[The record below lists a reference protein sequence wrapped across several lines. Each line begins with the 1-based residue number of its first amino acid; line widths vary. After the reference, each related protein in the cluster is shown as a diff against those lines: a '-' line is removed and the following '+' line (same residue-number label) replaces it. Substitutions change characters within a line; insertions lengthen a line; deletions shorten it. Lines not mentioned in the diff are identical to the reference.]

1 MAARC
6 PVHPQPLKQPNSIDP
21 EPQTRCP
28 VRPQPLK
35 NKASLF
41 FTFFIKRNS
50 WLKGLFERSYNM
62 KTGRVKLP
70 GLELFVVSELSLVKQ
85 VMVDE
90 VEKFPKSKLL
100 HEMMLPL
107 LGESIFTTN
116 GDQWR
121 KQRDMLSPAF
131 VHTRVTK
138 VFELMQQAAGDM
150 LSRLEEVEQGKH
162 YDIDNE
168 MTFVTADIIYRT
180 IMTTKLNPERA
191 TIIAGAFTRFQSKSL
206 RVAMLGIFKVPR
218 LFTSP
223 MERKRKILAAEI
235 RSSLEEVIRPRYEA
249 MQRGEK
255 SEHIDILSSILVS
268 KDPDTGKPFCY
279 KEIVDQI
286 SMLFLAGH
294 ETSASSLAWAIYLL
308 SEFPQIQEKAFQQIQ
323 EVVGDREI
331 RSTDIKK
338 LTFIAAIFRET
349 LRLYPPV
356 GFMAREAAEDVTM
369 RDKFIKLGRT
379 VIISPWLIHRNKN
392 NWERPDEFD
401 PERFLK
407 EHKTPIKSKYLPFGM
422 GPRVCIGA
430 AFAMQEAVL
439 ILTSILKNYRI
450 EAYPNME
457 PKPVGRLTIRSDN
470 GINIR
475 LYARTSS

>member
-1 MAARC
+1 MA
-6 PVHPQPLKQPNSIDP
+6 
-21 EPQTRCP
+21 RCP
-28 VRPQPLK
+28 VRPRPLK
-35 NKASLF
+35 NKASWF

-50 WLKGLFERSYNM
+50 WLKGLFDRSYNM

-70 GLELFVVSELSLVKQ
+70 GLELFVISELSLVKR

-90 VEKFPKSKLL
+90 VEKFPKNRML
-100 HEMMLPL
+100 HEMLVPL

-121 KQRDMLSPAF
+121 KQREMLSPAF
-131 VHTRVTK
+131 LHARVTK
-138 VFELMQQAAGDM
+138 VFTLMQQAADDM
-150 LSRLEEVEQGKH
+150 LLRLANVERGKH
-162 YDIDNE
+162 YDIDGE

-191 TIIAGAFTRFQSKSL
+191 TKVADAFTNFQTRSL
-206 RVAMLGIFKVPR
+206 RIAMLGIFKVPK
-218 LFTSP
+218 LFISP
-223 MERKRKILAAEI
+223 MERKRKVLAKEI

-249 MQRGEK
+249 MERGE
-255 SEHIDILSSILVS
+255 EQDYVDILSSILDS
-268 KDPDTGKPFCY
+268 KDPDTGKPFSY

-308 SEFPQIQEKAFQQIQ
+308 SEFPEVQEKAYQEIQ

-331 RSTDIKK
+331 KSTDIKK
-338 LTFIAAIFRET
+338 LKYIAAIFRET

-356 GFMAREAAEDVTM
+356 GFMAREAAEDVTL

-379 VIISPWLIHRNKN
+379 VIISPWLIHRNEN
-392 NWERPDEFD
+392 NWEKPDEFE
-401 PERFLK
+401 PERFLR
-407 EHKTPIKSKYLPFGM
+407 EHETPIKSKYLPFGM

-430 AFAMQEAVL
+430 AFAMQEAIL
-439 ILTSILKNYRI
+439 ILSTLLKTYRI
-450 EAYPNME
+450 EAYPGME

-475 LYARTSS
+475 LFER

>member
-1 MAARC
+1 MTMRRC
-6 PVHPQPLKQPNSIDP
+6 PIHPKSADDKKPAF
-21 EPQTRCP
+21 CP
-28 VRPQPLK
+28 VRPEPLK

-50 WLKGLFERSYNM
+50 WLKGLFERSYKM

-70 GLELFVVSELSLVKQ
+70 GLELFVISELSLVKR

-90 VEKFPKSKLL
+90 VEKFPKNRIL
-100 HEMMLPL
+100 HEMLAPL
-107 LGESIFTTN
+107 LGESIFTSN

-131 VHTRVTK
+131 VRARVTK
-138 VFELMQQAAGDM
+138 VFALMQQASTDM
-150 LSRLEEVEQGKH
+150 LARLAKVEQGKH
-162 YDIDNE
+162 YDIDGE

-180 IMTTKLNPERA
+180 IMTTELNPERA
-191 TIIAGAFTRFQSKSL
+191 KKVSNAFTHFQSRSL
-206 RVAMLGIFKVPR
+206 RIAMLGIFKVPNIFVR
-218 LFTSP
+218 GT
-223 MERKRKILAAEI
+223 ERKRRVLAAEI

-249 MQRGEK
+249 MQRGEPQDYV
-255 SEHIDILSSILVS
+255 DILSSILEI
-268 KDPDTGKPFCY
+268 KDPDTGEAFTY

-308 SEFPQIQEKAFQQIQ
+308 SEFPDIQEKAYQQIQ
-323 EVVGDREI
+323 EVVGDRDI

-356 GFMAREAAEDVTM
+356 GFMAREAAEEVTL
-369 RDKFIKLGRT
+369 RDKLIKVGRT
-379 VIISPWLIHRNKN
+379 VIISPWLIHRNEN
-392 NWERPDEFD
+392 NWERPHEFD
-401 PERFLK
+401 PERFLQ
-407 EHKTPIKSKYLPFGM
+407 EHATPIKSKYLPFGM

-439 ILTSILKNYRI
+439 ILTSILKNYRV
-450 EAYPNME
+450 EAYPNMK

-475 LYARTSS
+475 LFSR